1 MHFRDRYASP
11 RSTLAS
17 MMQLDTNMSR
27 RNKLLCRSI
36 LDEEIKVAPAYH
48 TRVRDNIQIRPT
60 IQIFNNAFH
69 LLRLPSLTS
78 KTRETA
84 FQILNRT
91 VWTNNK
97 AFKSRMRGNPNCER
111 CGHPETMEHMLCE
124 CLYYAQLLWI
134 KLGEIITKYLNSVS
148 TDYVPRIEYSQ
159 LNIIFNVPHPS
170 LILHVPDKLS
180 RNTLLILTQEIK
192 RDIIYRRLNLPPS
205 ANQATE
211 PPRIA
216 AHLNLTLQRLHSY
229 QQYIGLANY
238 AKANQMLQKMMEINL
253 EGL

>member
-1 MHFRDRYASP
+1 
-11 RSTLAS
+11 
-17 MMQLDTNMSR
+17 MSVFKYHAFIYFMR
-27 RNKLLCRSI
+27 PPPWYGTV
-36 LDEEIKVAPAYH
+36 VAPACH
-48 TRVRDNIQIRPT
+48 TRIRDNIQIRPT
-60 IQIFNNAFH
+60 LQIFNNAFH

-97 AFKSRMRGNPNCER
+97 AFKSRIRDNPNCER
-111 CGHPETMEHMLCE
+111 CGHPETMEHMICE
-124 CLYYAQLLWI
+124 CLYYAQPLWI
-134 KLGEIITKYLNSVS
+134 KLGETITKYLNSVS
-148 TDYVPRIEYSQ
+148 TNHVPRVEYSQ

-180 RNTLLILTQEIK
+180 RNALLILTQEIK

-205 ANQATE
+205 AIRASD
-211 PPRIA
+211 PSRLA

-229 QQYIGLANY
+229 LQYIGLLKY
-238 AKANQMLQKMMEINL
+238 AKATQMLQKMMEINL